1 MAMTTV
7 RRQAKLHERLEAV
20 RLSRPGE
27 KGEERGCCWPGCERE
42 GRYPAPR
49 SRERLR
55 DFIWFCLE
63 HVREYNRNWDYFAG
77 MSAAEIDAH
86 RFRDFTW
93 HRPSWPFGVGIG
105 FDPLRARFRDAHG
118 IFGATDTRREKPAGG
133 LAGRALEMA
142 ERLGLEPGFTLE
154 ELKDRYKQLVKK
166 YHPDL
171 NGACRESEE
180 RLKLINEAYTYLLGQ
195 RLYL

>member
-1 MAMTTV
+1 MTTV
-7 RRQAKLHERLEAV
+7 RRQAKLQERLEAV
-20 RLSRPGE
+20 RLARPGD
-27 KGEERGCCWPGCERE
+27 KSEERGCCWPGCERA

-93 HRPSWPFGVGIG
+93 HRPSWPFGVG

-118 IFGATDTRREKPAGG
+118 IFEEKSPRTGGRHREF
-133 LAGRALEMA
+133 AGRAREMA
-142 ERLGLEPGFTLE
+142 DRLGLEPGFTLA
-154 ELKDRYKQLVKK
+154 ELKERYKRLVKK

>member
-1 MAMTTV
+1 MTTV
-7 RRQAKLHERLEAV
+7 RRQAKLQERLEAV
-20 RLSRPGE
+20 RLARPGE
-27 KGEERGCCWPGCERE
+27 KGEERGCCWPGCERP

-77 MSAAEIDAH
+77 MSAEEIDAH

-93 HRPSWPFGVGIG
+93 HRPSWPFGVG

-118 IFGATDTRREKPAGG
+118 IFEDGGEPSGRPANGF
-133 LAGRALEMA
+133 AGRAREMA
-142 ERLGLEPGFTLE
+142 DRLGLEPGFTLA
-154 ELKDRYKQLVKK
+154 ELKDRYKRLVKK

-171 NGACRESEE
+171 NGACREAEE

>member
-1 MAMTTV
+1 MAMTTA

-20 RLSRPGE
+20 RLERPGGE
-27 KGEERGCCWPGCERE
+27 GEERVCCWPGCERA

-63 HVREYNRNWDYFAG
+63 HVREYNREWDYFAG
-77 MSAAEIDAH
+77 MSAEEIDAH

-93 HRPSWPFGVGIG
+93 HRPSWPFGVG
-105 FDPLRARFRDAHG
+105 FDPLRTRFRDAHG
-118 IFGATDTRREKPAGG
+118 IFDGGDERTTGPANG
-133 LAGRALEMA
+133 LAGKALEMA
-142 ERLGLEPGFTLE
+142 ARLGLEPGFTLGQ
-154 ELKDRYKQLVKK
+154 LKERYKSLAKK

-171 NGACRESEE
+171 NGSCRESEE